1 LILLTSLSTSL
12 PDTDLTLVDRV
23 ITKPAK
29 SAVLV
34 RTLVELTRAS
44 EPGLPKT
51 DTAPVPLPFS
61 GARILLAEDNPVNQ
75 KLATRLLQR
84 MGAEVQVAVNGV
96 EALQALRDA
105 DFDAVLMDCQMPQ
118 MDGYEATRRLRSPDG
133 LVRNSNIPVIALTAH
148 ALATDRA
155 KCMQAGMNDYL
166 TKPINPTHLQ
176 QALTKALPS
185 AGKRAE
191 PSAPGGTLLF
201 DETAL
206 LARTEQDREF
216 ARELVN
222 MFISSTSDTI
232 LQLTATVY
240 GGADPELVRKLAHGL
255 KGSAATA
262 SATAVSACAAELE
275 RVAGSAQA
283 VTALISLDTTFMLT
297 TSEWERTGWTTHSRN
312 LDVPAARG

>member
-1 LILLTSLSTSL
+1 
-12 PDTDLTLVDRV
+12 
-23 ITKPAK
+23 
-29 SAVLV
+29 
-34 RTLVELTRAS
+34 
-44 EPGLPKT
+44 
-51 DTAPVPLPFS
+51 
-61 GARILLAEDNPVNQ
+61 
-75 KLATRLLQR
+75 
-84 MGAEVQVAVNGV
+84 M
-96 EALQALRDA
+96 
-105 DFDAVLMDCQMPQ
+105 
-118 MDGYEATRRLRSPDG
+118 
-133 LVRNSNIPVIALTAH
+133 H
-148 ALATDRA
+148 
-155 KCMQAGMNDYL
+155 AGMNDYL
-166 TKPINPTHLQ
+166 TKPINPAHLQ

-185 AGKRAE
+185 ADKRAE
-191 PSAPGGTLLF
+191 HVGPGGTVLF

-283 VTALISLDTTFMLT
+283 VGALIALDSTFLLT
-297 TSEWERTGWTTHSRN
+297 TSEWERIGWTAPGRSV
-312 LDVPAARG
+312 DVPAARG